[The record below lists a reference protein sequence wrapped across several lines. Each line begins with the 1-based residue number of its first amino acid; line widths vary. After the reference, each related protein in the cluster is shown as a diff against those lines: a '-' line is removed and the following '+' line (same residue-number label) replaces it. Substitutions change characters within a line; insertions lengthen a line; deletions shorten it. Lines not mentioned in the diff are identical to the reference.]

1 LNQLS
6 IDLPDETLD
15 ALGLSTEEATE
26 EARRILALTWFE
38 QGRISQGTGARLAG
52 LSREQF
58 LLALGEAQ
66 ISPIQVTF
74 DELAEEAS
82 RGIVAG
88 RER

>member
-1 LNQLS
+1 MNQLS
-6 IDLPDETLD
+6 IDLPDETLA
-15 ALGLSTEEATE
+15 ALGLSTEEAVE

-58 LLALGEAQ
+58 LLALGEAR

-82 RGIVAG
+82 RGI
-88 RER
+88 RIS

>member
-1 LNQLS
+1 MDRLS
-6 IDLPDETLD
+6 IELPDETLA
-15 ALGLSTEEATE
+15 ALGLSTEEAAK

-58 LLALGEAQ
+58 LLALGEAR

-74 DELAEEAS
+74 DELAGEVS
-82 RGIVAG
+82 RGIAAS

>member
-1 LNQLS
+1 VDRLS
-6 IDLPDETLD
+6 IELPDETLA
-15 ALGLSTEEATE
+15 ALGLSTEEAAK

-58 LLALGEAQ
+58 LLALGEAR

-74 DELAEEAS
+74 DELAGEVS
-82 RGIVAG
+82 RGIAAS

>member
-6 IDLPDETLD
+6 IDLPDETLA
-15 ALGLSTEEATE
+15 ALGLSTEEAVE

-58 LLALGEAQ
+58 LLALGEAR

-82 RGIVAG
+82 RGI
-88 RER
+88 RIS